1 MNKQE
6 IFDTIARHLAKQ
18 GHRAAV
24 RTELGDR
31 CRYRLRNGDRCA
43 IGCLIPD
50 EEYIDALEGGGVAA
64 IFNYLTGKA
73 IDISNYSSARAVV
86 ITAEKLPV
94 TAERLITAGVDLL
107 KELQQLHDE
116 PNPVGYKFAMELGAI
131 AIRHGLDDRIVDEL
145 TWPKEWQ

>member
-6 IFDTIARHLAKQ
+6 IFDTVARHLATQ

-31 CRYRLRNGDRCA
+31 CRYRLHNGDRCA

-50 EEYIDALEGGGVAA
+50 EEYITDLEGGGVAA

-73 IDISNYSSARAVV
+73 MTVSNYSSARAAV

-94 TAERLITAGVDLL
+94 TTERLTTAGVALL
-107 KELQQLHDE
+107 KELQHLHDE
-116 PNPVGYKFAMELGAI
+116 PNPVGYKFEMALRDI

-145 TWPKEWQ
+145 TWPKEWE